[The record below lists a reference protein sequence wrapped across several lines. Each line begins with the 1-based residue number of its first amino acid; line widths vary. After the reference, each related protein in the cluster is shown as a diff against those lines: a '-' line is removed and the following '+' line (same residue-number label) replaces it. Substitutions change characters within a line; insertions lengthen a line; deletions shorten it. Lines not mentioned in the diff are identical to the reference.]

1 MTMLDLQLVLAVA
14 AVFVCVARWVIVRSR
29 DAAAK
34 EVLAMALV
42 HEEERAA
49 LRRAEMIAR
58 AEFAALASRSAPRPV
73 LAQDGEAT
81 ARTARARQ
89 AAMWTLE
96 QVRRADNAQWS
107 IDGTREAG
115 FYEDAGLGDV
125 WMSSSSPQRA
135 TPRLVL
141 PPDPQ
146 PCARCLGWPCACPRQ
161 VRVRGEQSD
170 GGER

>member
-49 LRRAEMIAR
+49 LRRAAMIAR

-89 AAMWTLE
+89 
-96 QVRRADNAQWS
+96 VRRADNAQWS

-125 WMSSSSPQRA
+125 WMSSSSPPQRA